1 MRSRLFLVLH
11 SPAENDVAEKIELLS
26 GGSGGGVLLVEDGV
40 YHAIVPEHR
49 EALLAQNVRIY
60 AATECLASR
69 GYGNFAH
76 PDVEVVDPSRS
87 IDLVMDDYDGVIRV

>member
-11 SPAENDVAEKIELLS
+11 TPFEHDAAEKIGLYS

-40 YHAIVPEHR
+40 YNAVVPEKL
-49 EALLAQNVRIY
+49 EALLAQNVKVY

-69 GYGNFAH
+69 GFGDFEH
-76 PDVEVVDPSRS
+76 PEVEVVDPRRS
-87 IDLVMDDYDGVIRV
+87 IELVMDEYDGVIRI